1 MRQGIIYLVTL
12 EIVVIMLSLVP
23 LSRAL
28 RTRNLA
34 TSGIRARSSFLSQ
47 ASSGLT
53 DLPPLKAH
61 VFIDGTWL
69 YYSLVVGR
77 GADSGRG
84 DPMVSTF
91 GENWQSTKRI
101 SYSKFP
107 QIIASNLKEQLR
119 TKFGQNREV
128 EVTRTSAFTSMRED
142 TPTGG
147 LRMKMVRSFYEANYD
162 VHRLVTKDRQEK
174 CVDIMLA
181 VEMLSMATVPEAY
194 DIAVV
199 VTGDKDFV
207 PVMRKTR
214 EKGKRV
220 AITSM
225 RNSCNNDLTNPE
237 LMIRDFDNIW
247 IEDNLKELIVGKS
260 LQYDVSDGGRDVN
273 RQLVLLAMNFLKQQP
288 GMTSGSRDL
297 GRHFAA
303 KSVHTTDN
311 SGLTKPFQALAVVKE
326 MHVRMS
332 KFFDANTDTFLVEY
346 GPSTGGGG
354 TLPRDSAAREFQVS
368 LRPDALNFDTEEED
382 DEEESDAD
390 LDDVEEYLK
399 AVHDNSDNEASA
411 GLYTEDQVDYSEWKV
426 ADLKEEC
433 RKMGLGV
440 SGTKAVLVERLEGM
454 SKQVE

>member
-1 MRQGIIYLVTL
+1 
-12 EIVVIMLSLVP
+12 MLS
-23 LSRAL
+23 A
-28 RTRNLA
+28 
-34 TSGIRARSSFLSQ
+34 
-47 ASSGLT
+47 SGLT

-84 DPMVSTF
+84 DPMVSAF
-91 GENWQSTKRI
+91 GENWQSTKKI

-107 QIIASNLKEQLR
+107 QLIAKNLKEQLR

-147 LRMKMVRSFYEANYD
+147 LRMKMVRSFYDANYD
-162 VHRLVTKDRQEK
+162 VHKLVTRNRQEK

-207 PVMRKTR
+207 PVMKKTR

-225 RNSCNNDLTNPE
+225 RNSCNVDLTNPE

-247 IEDNLKELIVGKS
+247 IEDNLNELIEGKA

-273 RQLVLLAMNFLKQQP
+273 RQLVLLAIDMLKEQP
-288 GMTSGSRDL
+288 GMTSGSRDI
-297 GRHFAA
+297 GRYFAA
-303 KSVHTTDN
+303 RSVYTTDN
-311 SGLTKPFQALAVVKE
+311 NGTEKPFQALSVVKE

-332 KFFDANTDTFLVEY
+332 KFFDAHTDTFLVEY
-346 GPSTGGGG
+346 GPPAGPGSMQ
-354 TLPRDSAAREFQVS
+354 RDSAAREFQVT
-368 LRPDALNFDTEEED
+368 LRPEALEGNRGSQEDEREDEEEEED
-382 DEEESDAD
+382 YSELAD
-390 LDDVEEYLK
+390 LGDVEEYLN
-399 AVHDNSDNEASA
+399 AMQGLGESSASDTDF
-411 GLYTEDQVDYSEWKV
+411 GEWKV
-426 ADLKEEC
+426 AELKEEC
-433 RKMGLGV
+433 RRRGLGV
-440 SGTKAVLVERLEGM
+440 SGTKAVLIERLEGTLND
-454 SKQVE
+454 